1 MSRRVLLSWAL
12 SALACLLFAASATAQ
27 SAPAADDSNDGS
39 KKAQA
44 LKWIDRFAAEQVLF
58 STQDVERFRE
68 KVVKMTETEAAAW
81 WNKSASHR
89 ELFDS
94 KDWQG
99 TRQWLREFLRV
110 QAIYSDE
117 QLAYFQSDAFAQA
130 EESSRSLK
138 DVMDEI
144 TTERKRLAAGHRSS
158 QRVRQQQLEYS
169 QAYRQE
175 QVAAREAAMKASA
188 RRSASR
194 PQRQNPVVKK
204 KERHRTSPLV
214 TSLDA
219 ARWSVMRNFWPG
231 R

>member
-1 MSRRVLLSWAL
+1 MSRRALLGWAL
-12 SALACLLFAASATAQ
+12 SAFACLLLAAPATAQ
-27 SAPAADDSNDGS
+27 SAPAADDSNDGI

-58 STQDVERFRE
+58 STQDVERLRE

-89 ELFDS
+89 KLFDS
-94 KDWQG
+94 KDWQE
-99 TRQWLREFLRV
+99 TRRWLREFLRV

-117 QLAYFQSDAFAQA
+117 QVAYFQSDAFAQA

-138 DVMDEI
+138 EVMNEI
-144 TTERKRLAAGHRSS
+144 TAKRKQLAAGHRSS
-158 QRVRQQQLEYS
+158 ERVRQQQLEYS
-169 QAYRQE
+169 KAYRQE

-194 PQRQNPVVKK
+194 QQSQSPVVQK
-204 KERHRTSPLV
+204 KERYRTPPLV
-214 TSLDA
+214 SSLDV
-219 ARWSVMRNFWPG
+219 ARWSVMRNFWP
-231 R
+231 RR